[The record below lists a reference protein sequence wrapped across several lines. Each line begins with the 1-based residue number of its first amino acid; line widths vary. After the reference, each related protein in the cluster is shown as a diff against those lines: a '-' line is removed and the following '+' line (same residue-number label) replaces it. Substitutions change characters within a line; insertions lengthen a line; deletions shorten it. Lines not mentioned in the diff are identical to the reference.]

1 MTANAVRRR
10 SAVRDKDAQVLRA
23 ETHHP
28 EFFQMACIVAVQILN
43 AADWSV
49 ILPISSNI
57 ADFLGLGGTYSGWLI
72 ASLYMS
78 VYEPFIISAK

>member
-1 MTANAVRRR
+1 MTTNAVRRR
-10 SAVRDKDAQVLRA
+10 SARRDKDAQVFQP

-28 EFFQMACIVAVQILN
+28 EFFQMACIVGVQILN

-57 ADFLGLGGTYSGWLI
+57 ADFLGLGDTYSGWLI
-72 ASLYMS
+72 ASLYLS
-78 VYEPFIISAK
+78 VHEPFIISAK